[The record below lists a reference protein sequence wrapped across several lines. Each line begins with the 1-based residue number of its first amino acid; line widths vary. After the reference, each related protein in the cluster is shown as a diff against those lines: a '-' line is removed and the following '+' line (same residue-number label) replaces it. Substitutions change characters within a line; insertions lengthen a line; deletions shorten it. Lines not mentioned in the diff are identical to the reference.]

1 MNKKFSVKMAI
12 TGTLAM
18 AMSPFIALAQD
29 ANVTSFVKIIGFIHA
44 FINTVMPII
53 ISLAVLYF
61 VWNVFLF
68 VGAGDDEE
76 KRKAAR
82 GKMIFGIIA
91 IFVMVSVWGLV
102 NILVNTFGLSNV
114 TVSAPDIP
122 AVVPFTP

>member
-12 TGTLAM
+12 AGTLAS

-29 ANVTSFVKIIGFIHA
+29 ATVTSFVKIIGFIHA

>member
-12 TGTLAM
+12 AGTLAM

>member
-12 TGTLAM
+12 AGTLAM

-29 ANVTSFVKIIGFIHA
+29 ATVTSFVKIIGFIHA